1 MNRRQ
6 ATPYIGWG
14 VALLLIALGCSLG
27 SWQLRRMHEKEA
39 MLASVAAVLHDRL
52 PQPLA
57 LAADRARAQTYDWT
71 AGEGRFLPG
80 PPWLLDNQQ
89 REGRPGVRVF
99 RLFQPQGAAAPLLVE
114 MGWLPIGGDR
124 ALPAI
129 EPPPAGTVAVRGLL
143 LPPPSSGLLAGA
155 ETRMPDGAHLV
166 IALVPAT
173 IAAESGLPA
182 IAPRILRLDPA
193 LPIGQAR
200 DLDVLPNTLTPERH
214 LGYAVQWFALSAA
227 VLVIALLLTLRN
239 RRRP

>member
-57 LAADRARAQTYDWT
+57 LAADPARRQTYDWT
-71 AGEGRFLPG
+71 AGEGHFLPG

-129 EPPPAGTVAVRGLL
+129 EPPPAGTPILKPAVRRAKTPRPMMNRIATMARMTVIAEESVAVAGVV
-143 LPPPSSGLLAGA
+143 PSA
-155 ETRMPDGAHLV
+155 
-166 IALVPAT
+166 
-173 IAAESGLPA
+173 
-182 IAPRILRLDPA
+182 
-193 LPIGQAR
+193 
-200 DLDVLPNTLTPERH
+200 
-214 LGYAVQWFALSAA
+214 W
-227 VLVIALLLTLRN
+227 
-239 RRRP
+239 